1 MKPVPA
7 LGPYRNILV
16 LAVGHACLISMF
28 SSLVPYSAIVGES
41 LTGRPEL
48 ATLPFGVLAL
58 TQMILS
64 FWVSKWMYRVGRR
77 YGFLFGA
84 SLGIIGGILV
94 SAALLHSLFGLL
106 LVGYSLLGAAAAF
119 AIFYRF
125 AAVEGTPE
133 RLHNRAVSWVLAG
146 GVIAAL
152 IGPQLANQGR
162 FLFAEEFA
170 GSAMMLIAV
179 WAFALLLMCFLKSET
194 PAGKR
199 SDRQDSRA
207 KLAGGKLSGD
217 KLSGKASGDKKKL
230 PLFSQSVP
238 KRTFFLAAIFSA
250 VAYGIMN
257 LLMLATPLAMRDI
270 GIEFPAIARTIQL
283 HVLAMYLPSFFTGSL
298 IDRFG
303 VHKVLAAGVAVLM
316 ISSGIHFAMAI
327 PDTVRFMLALIALGV
342 GWNFLFV
349 GASTIVAKLGTGE
362 IRARIQ
368 GINEV
373 VILSALV
380 LSSFT
385 SGTLFNL
392 LGWYQLN
399 LLALP
404 ILVALGVSIAL
415 LGQIPSAPSPTAP
428 QGETDAPQGAQS
440 PQQAQSA

>member
-1 MKPVPA
+1 MFA
-7 LGPYRNILV
+7 LGPYRNILI
-16 LAVGHACLISMF
+16 LAAGHACLISMF

-41 LTGRPEL
+41 MTGRPEL

-94 SAALLHSLFGLL
+94 SAALLHSVFGLL

-152 IGPQLANQGR
+152 IGPQLANRGR
-162 FLFAEEFA
+162 FLFVEQFA

-179 WAFALLLMCFLKSET
+179 WSFALLLMLFLRNDKPVAQGVSQVGKSTQKTKEKT
-194 PAGKR
+194 NEKN
-199 SDRQDSRA
+199 
-207 KLAGGKLSGD
+207 KEKT
-217 KLSGKASGDKKKL
+217 KAKKKA
-230 PLFSQSVP
+230 PLFSQAVP

-257 LLMLATPLAMRDI
+257 LLMLATPLAMQDI

-303 VHKVLAAGVAVLM
+303 VHKILAVGVATLM
-316 ISSGIHFAMAI
+316 ISSGLHFVASI
-327 PDTVRFMLALIALGV
+327 PDTMRFMLALIALGA
-342 GWNFLFV
+342 GWNFVFI
-349 GASTIVAKLGTGE
+349 GASTIIAKLGVGE
-362 IRARIQ
+362 VRSRVQ

-385 SGTLFNL
+385 SGTLFDL
-392 LGWYQLN
+392 LGWHQLN
-399 LLALP
+399 LVALP
-404 ILVALGVSIAL
+404 ILVALGLCIAF
-415 LGQIPSAPSPTAP
+415 LGRIPSR
-428 QGETDAPQGAQS
+428 QGADTTEATEVALGATQGAS
-440 PQQAQSA
+440 EAKQG